1 MRVSV
6 KNHPV
11 GRRPNYPANI
21 ERAGLV
27 ALALALSF
35 SAIKAADKTTKPPV
49 IPGSAVLWTD
59 PTDIEK
65 RDLYYGIGGKE
76 HEPRGPY
83 TFDKE
88 DMNGTNPKFS
98 VTAADGTKWKVKLG
112 QEARPETAAARLVWA
127 AGYYTNEDYFL
138 ADMQIA
144 NMPEHLHRGQKLIGP
159 DGTVHNVRLK
169 RESKDEKKEESWS
182 WKDSPFENTRE
193 WNGLRT
199 MMALINNWD
208 LKDENNA
215 IYKENG
221 KDIYMVS
228 DLGASFGSDGRSWP
242 EDRAKDNL
250 DSYTNSAFILAARTD
265 TVDFGTP
272 ARPRFVYL
280 VGPKEYMARVHLEY
294 IGKNVPREDARWMG
308 QILARLSPDQLRD
321 AFRASGYAPNEVDG
335 FVQVLRE
342 RIEAL
347 TGLLVVLVGRAGGRP
362 RTGASAYPIL

>member
-1 MRVSV
+1 LYAAVVTPFGKLRRHIVRVSV

-11 GRRPNYPANI
+11 RSI
-21 ERAGLV
+21 QQAGL
-27 ALALALSF
+27 AAIALALSF
-35 SAIKAADKTTKPPV
+35 SAITAADKATKPPV
-49 IPGSAVLWTD
+49 IPGSAALWND

-76 HEPRGPY
+76 HEPHGPY

-88 DMNGTNPKFS
+88 DMDGSNPKFS

-112 QEARPETAAARLVWA
+112 QEARPETASARLVWA

-144 NMPEHLHRGQKLIGP
+144 NMPERLHRGQKLIGP
-159 DGTVHNVRLK
+159 NGTVHNVRLK
-169 RESKDEKKEESWS
+169 RQSKEEKKEENWS
-182 WKDSPFENTRE
+182 WKESPFENTRE
-193 WNGLRT
+193 WNGLRV

-215 IYKENG
+215 VYKDKDSG

-250 DSYTNSAFILAARTD
+250 DSYTESAFLVHARTD

-280 VGPKEYMARVHLEY
+280 VGPKEYIARVHLEY

-308 QILARLSPDQLRD
+308 QILSRLSPDQLRD

-342 RIEAL
+342 RIDAL
-347 TGLLVVLVGRAGGRP
+347 TSL
-362 RTGASAYPIL
+362 